1 MNRLPLHKLGDFIE
15 KRGLTVLGH
24 CYKCNKI
31 SYRTQ
36 QEAKKEA
43 SDMRKRGKN
52 HSYVYAC
59 PKGNGWHLTSMKPR
73 STTTPKTRKPSKSFS
88 TKTNKRRRMNK

>member
-1 MNRLPLHKLGDFIE
+1 MNRLPLHKLGDFID
-15 KRGLTVLGH
+15 KRGISVLWH

-43 SDMRKRGKN
+43 ADMRKRGYG
-52 HSYVYAC
+52 HTYVYAC
-59 PKGNGWHLTSMKPR
+59 PKGNGWHLTSMKPK
-73 STTTPKTRKPSKSFS
+73 SAKTPKTRKPAKSS
-88 TKTNKRRRMNK
+88 QTKKLKRMRK

>member
-1 MNRLPLHKLGDFIE
+1 MNRLPLHKLGDFID
-15 KRGLTVLGH
+15 KRGISVLGH

-43 SDMRKRGKN
+43 ADMRKRGYG
-52 HSYVYAC
+52 HTYVYAC
-59 PKGNGWHLTSMKPR
+59 PKGNGWHVTSMKPK
-73 STTTPKTRKPSKSFS
+73 SAKTPKTRKPAKSS
-88 TKTNKRRRMNK
+88 QTKKLKRMRK

>member
-15 KRGLTVLGH
+15 KRGLSVLGH

-31 SYRTQ
+31 IYRTQ

-52 HSYVYAC
+52 HAYVYAC
-59 PKGNGWHLTSMKPR
+59 PKENGWHLTSMKPR
-73 STTTPKTRKPSKSFS
+73 STTTPKTRKPAKSMQ
-88 TKTNKRRRMNK
+88 TKKLKRFRK

>member
-1 MNRLPLHKLGDFIE
+1 MNRLPLYKLGDFIE
-15 KRGLTVLGH
+15 KRGMSVLGH

-43 SDMRKRGKN
+43 ADMRKRGYG
-52 HSYVYAC
+52 HTYVYAC
-59 PKGNGWHLTSMKPR
+59 PKGNGWHLTSMKPK
-73 STTTPKTRKPSKSFS
+73 SSKTPKTRKPAKSS
-88 TKTNKRRRMNK
+88 QTKKLKRMRK

>member
-15 KRGLTVLGH
+15 KRGLSVLGH

-43 SDMRKRGKN
+43 SDMRKRGYG
-52 HSYVYAC
+52 HTYVYAC
-59 PKGNGWHLTSMKPR
+59 PKENGWHLTSMKPK
-73 STTTPKTRKPSKSFS
+73 STKTPKTRKPSKSVS
-88 TKTNKRRRMNK
+88 TKNKKRGTIR

>member
-15 KRGLTVLGH
+15 KRGMSVLGH

-31 SYRTQ
+31 IYRTQ

-43 SDMRKRGKN
+43 ADMRKRGRN
-52 HSYVYAC
+52 HAYVYAC
-59 PKGNGWHLTSMKPR
+59 PKENGWHLTSMKPR
-73 STTTPKTRKPSKSFS
+73 STTTPKTRKPSKSVS
-88 TKTNKRRRMNK
+88 TKKTKRGRIR

>member
-15 KRGLTVLGH
+15 KRGLSVLGH

-31 SYRTQ
+31 IFRTQ

-43 SDMRKRGKN
+43 ADMRKRGKN
-52 HSYVYAC
+52 HAYVYAC
-59 PKGNGWHLTSMKPR
+59 PKGNGWHLKSMKPQ
-73 STTTPKTRKPSKSFS
+73 SYKTPKTRKPAKSS
-88 TKTNKRRRMNK
+88 QTKKLKRMRK

>member
-15 KRGLTVLGH
+15 KRGLSVLGH

-31 SYRTQ
+31 IYRTQ

-73 STTTPKTRKPSKSFS
+73 SKPTPKTRKPSKSVQS
-88 TKTNKRRRMNK
+88 KKLRRMKK

>member
-15 KRGLTVLGH
+15 KRGLSILGH

-73 STTTPKTRKPSKSFS
+73 SKPTPKTRKPSKSVQS
-88 TKTNKRRRMNK
+88 KKLRRMKK

>member
-15 KRGLTVLGH
+15 KRGMSVLGH

-31 SYRTQ
+31 IYRTQ

-52 HSYVYAC
+52 HAYAYAC
-59 PKGNGWHLTSMKPR
+59 PKGNGWHLTSMRPR
-73 STTTPKTRKPSKSFS
+73 SKPTPKTRKPSKSLQS
-88 TKTNKRRRMNK
+88 NKSRRMKR

>member
-15 KRGLTVLGH
+15 KRGLSVLGH

-31 SYRTQ
+31 IFRTQ

-43 SDMRKRGKN
+43 SDMRKRGYG
-52 HSYVYAC
+52 HTYVYAC
-59 PKGNGWHLTSMKPR
+59 PKGNGWHLTSMKPQR
-73 STTTPKTRKPSKSFS
+73 TKTPKTRKPAKSRQ
-88 TKTNKRRRMNK
+88 TKKLKRFRK

>member
-15 KRGLTVLGH
+15 KRGLSVLGH

-43 SDMRKRGKN
+43 SDMRKRGYG
-52 HSYVYAC
+52 HTYVYAC
-59 PKGNGWHLTSMKPR
+59 PKENGWHLTSMKPK
-73 STTTPKTRKPSKSFS
+73 STKTPKTRKPSKSVS
-88 TKTNKRRRMNK
+88 TKNKRRGTIR

>member
-1 MNRLPLHKLGDFIE
+1 MNRLPLHKLGNFIE
-15 KRGLTVLGH
+15 KRGLSVLGH

-31 SYRTQ
+31 IYRTQ

-73 STTTPKTRKPSKSFS
+73 STATPKTRKPSKSVQS
-88 TKTNKRRRMNK
+88 KKLRRMKK

>member
-15 KRGLTVLGH
+15 KRGLSVLGH

-31 SYRTQ
+31 IYRTQ

-73 STTTPKTRKPSKSFS
+73 SKPTPKTRKPSKSVQS
-88 TKTNKRRRMNK
+88 KKLRRMKR

>member
-15 KRGLTVLGH
+15 KRGLSVLGH

-31 SYRTQ
+31 IFRTQ

-43 SDMRKRGKN
+43 ADMRKRGYG
-52 HSYVYAC
+52 HTYVYAC
-59 PKGNGWHLTSMKPR
+59 PKGNGWHLTSMIPK
-73 STTTPKTRKPSKSFS
+73 SAKTPKTRKPAKSS
-88 TKTNKRRRMNK
+88 QTKKLKRMRK

>member
-15 KRGLTVLGH
+15 KRGMSVLGH

-31 SYRTQ
+31 IFRTQ

-43 SDMRKRGKN
+43 ADMRKRGRN
-52 HSYVYAC
+52 HTYVYAC
-59 PKGNGWHLTSMKPR
+59 PKGNGWHLTSMKPK
-73 STTTPKTRKPSKSFS
+73 SSKTPITRKPAKSS
-88 TKTNKRRRMNK
+88 QTKKLKRMRK

>member
-15 KRGLTVLGH
+15 KRGLSVLGH

-36 QEAKKEA
+36 QGAKKEA
-43 SDMRKRGKN
+43 SDMRKRGYG
-52 HSYVYAC
+52 HTYVYAC
-59 PKGNGWHLTSMKPR
+59 PKENGWHLTSMKPK
-73 STTTPKTRKPSKSFS
+73 STKTPKTRKPSKSVS
-88 TKTNKRRRMNK
+88 TKNKKRGTIR

>member
-1 MNRLPLHKLGDFIE
+1 MDRLPLHKLGDFID
-15 KRGLTVLGH
+15 KRGISVLGH

-43 SDMRKRGKN
+43 ADMRKRGYG
-52 HSYVYAC
+52 HTYVYAC
-59 PKGNGWHLTSMKPR
+59 PKGNGWHLTSMKPK
-73 STTTPKTRKPSKSFS
+73 SAKTPKTRKPAKSS
-88 TKTNKRRRMNK
+88 QTKKLKRMRK

>member
-43 SDMRKRGKN
+43 ADMRKRGYG
-52 HSYVYAC
+52 HTYVYAC
-59 PKGNGWHLTSMKPR
+59 PKGNGWHLTSMKPK
-73 STTTPKTRKPSKSFS
+73 SAKTPKTRKPAKSS
-88 TKTNKRRRMNK
+88 QTKKLKRMRK

>member
-15 KRGLTVLGH
+15 KRGMSVLGH

-43 SDMRKRGKN
+43 ADMRKRGKN

-73 STTTPKTRKPSKSFS
+73 STTTPKTRKPSRSMQSK
-88 TKTNKRRRMNK
+88 KQRRMKK

>member
-15 KRGLTVLGH
+15 KRGMSVLGH

-31 SYRTQ
+31 IYRTQ

-52 HSYVYAC
+52 HSYVYVC
-59 PKGNGWHLTSMKPR
+59 PKGNGWHLTSMRPR
-73 STTTPKTRKPSKSFS
+73 SKPTPKTRKPSKSVQS
-88 TKTNKRRRMNK
+88 KKSRRMKR

>member
-15 KRGLTVLGH
+15 KRGLIVLGH

-43 SDMRKRGKN
+43 ADMRKQGKN
-52 HSYVYAC
+52 HAYVYAC
-59 PKGNGWHLTSMKPR
+59 PRGNGWHLTSMKPQ
-73 STTTPKTRKPSKSFS
+73 STKTPKTRKPAKSS
-88 TKTNKRRRMNK
+88 QTKKLTRMRK